1 MAAINR
7 YLVFNVGCIECGVS
21 SNIVGTY
28 ETEQQAKEIASL
40 MDEELSWREGGQNSF
55 EVFDLLAQQSEE
67 YSEVITSKGILT

>member
-1 MAAINR
+1 MTGINR

-40 MDEELSWREGGQNSF
+40 MDSELSWREGGLNSF
-55 EVFDLLAQQSEE
+55 EVFDLLADQDDD
-67 YSEVITSKGILT
+67 YKKVITSKGILN